1 MGYVVPIRDDNE
13 LDCELELG
21 AYYITAQQVKEATDF
36 LSALDDKTLE
46 NMYDFKSMQENAVYL
61 LHGNENETDTV
72 SINSLAIE

>member
-36 LSALDDKTLE
+36 LNSLDDKSLE
-46 NMYDFKSMQENAVYL
+46 NMYDFKSMQENAVYP

-72 SINSLAIE
+72 SMNSLTIE